1 MNLLWGVSLDAT
13 EIISALNE
21 ALDEEIN
28 HLLHE
33 GGRPLMAV
41 DGVLIYHGETGFL
54 YAFEL
59 EVETF
64 LIDGTPVRIQSGH
77 QETRGEVVTVRGQE
91 LTLALNENLGDYVE
105 RAEIYCEPWFLLA
118 ALQERLREVP
128 ERNLKMALAVLE
140 KVSAQPRRFIPP
152 SAAIGAQD
160 EAVRMAG
167 DREITFI
174 WGPPGTGKTETL
186 ARIARL
192 FYEQGLRVLIVSHA
206 NVAVDGAVLRAA
218 AQIGETSAAGLVT
231 RCGWARLPALRQS
244 SLVTSSLAAARRPDL
259 GVWRLELEAERN
271 ILIAGLRAGR
281 QPNDG
286 RLRKVEQSLR
296 EVRTLLKEVEAGLV
310 MKARVLG
317 STLSMAATDPVI
329 YQGHYDAVL
338 LDEASMAY
346 IPQVFFAASLARLK
360 IVVSGDFRQ
369 LAPVALAGTEGVA
382 RWLKRDI
389 FDQAGIIAAFDAGKK
404 PDIAV
409 LHCQRR
415 MHPAIAGFA
424 NDAVYGGLLYN
435 APEMSGRAKLAAAG
449 PCPEAA
455 LVLVDLS
462 DMPALCHQHGHSRF
476 NPLSAFLALTLARQV
491 RLNGLTVG
499 LLTPYSAQAWLLNAL
514 IAGLLGATGA
524 RSEESGL
531 VAATIH
537 RFQGAE
543 QDAVVLDLV
552 DSFPQRGP
560 GGILSRREGNA
571 TQRLINVAVTRA
583 RGKLF
588 VLAHRAFLESRLPGD
603 SAVRQLFRFIQQNGC
618 VLKGRELL
626 ALMPGHVQGENLD
639 INWYTERRST
649 LEDWQ
654 DDLPPMGSIQ
664 MDWPAVAGPLGRL
677 ATSALQRA
685 LAGGARL
692 SLRTGRP
699 SSFPANLKPYTVR
712 YPSARIPLTA
722 IDRRIFWYG
731 CPWPDDGRVDYI
743 SVRVDGERV
752 CRTLMYFL
760 EMNMRKEFC
769 SGHYAGLK
777 AYVENRFT
785 CPGCGSPLTVCA
797 GISNGHFLGC
807 TAYPRCNRPAQK
819 LTPEF
824 LEAYLAA
831 AGLTC
836 PAGHLLKA
844 VPSKRGPL
852 ALCSHSPACR
862 CVFQVRDLL

>member
-1 MNLLWGVSLDAT
+1 MWGVFLDAT
-13 EIISALNE
+13 EIIAALNE
-21 ALDEEIN
+21 ALAEEIN

-33 GGRPLMAV
+33 GGHPLMAV
-41 DGVLIYHGETGFL
+41 DGVMIHRGEAGFL

-59 EVETF
+59 EIEAF
-64 LIDGTPVRIQSGH
+64 LMDGTPVRVQSVR

-105 RAEIYCEPWFLLA
+105 RAEIYSEPWFLLA
-118 ALQERLREVP
+118 ALQERLREAP
-128 ERNLKMALAVLE
+128 ERNLKLALATLE
-140 KVSAQPRRFIPP
+140 KVAARPRRFLPP
-152 SAAIGAQD
+152 SAAAGAQD
-160 EAVRMAG
+160 EAVRMAS
-167 DREITFI
+167 DREITFV

-192 FYEQGLRVLIVSHA
+192 FYEQGGRVLIVSHA
-206 NVAVDGAVLRAA
+206 NIAVDGAILRAA
-218 AQIGETSAAGLVT
+218 AQIGEPAASGLVT

-244 SLVTSSLAAARRPDL
+244 SLPAANLAAARRPDL
-259 GVWRLELEAERN
+259 GAWRLALEAQRSA
-271 ILIAGLRAGR
+271 LLAGLRAGR
-281 QPNDG
+281 QPDG
-286 RLRKVEQSLR
+286 QLSEVEQDLR
-296 EVRTLLKEVEAGLV
+296 QVRAELKEVEAGV
-310 MKARVLG
+310 IMQARVVG
-317 STLSMAATDPVI
+317 STLATAATDPVI
-329 YQGHYDAVL
+329 YQGHYDAVM

-346 IPQVFFAASLARLK
+346 IPQVFFAASLARRKLV
-360 IVVSGDFRQ
+360 ISGDFRQ
-369 LAPVALAGTEGVA
+369 LAPVALAGTQGVA

-389 FDQAGIIAAFDAGKK
+389 FDQAGIIETLEAGKT

-435 APEMSGRAKLAAAG
+435 APETSGRANLAAAG

-462 DMPALCHQHGHSRF
+462 DLPALCHQHGHSRF
-476 NPLSAFLALTLARQV
+476 NPLSAFLALTLARQI
-491 RLNGLTVG
+491 RLQGLTVG
-499 LLTPYSAQAWLLNAL
+499 LLTPYSAQARLLNAL
-514 IAGLLGATGA
+514 VAGLLGAAGA
-524 RSEESGL
+524 RSEAAGL

-552 DSFPQRGP
+552 DSFPQGGP

-571 TQRLINVAVTRA
+571 AQRLINVAVTRA

-588 VLAHRAFLESRLPGD
+588 VLAHRSFLESRLPGD
-603 SAVRQLFRFIQQNGC
+603 STVRQLFRFIQQNGC
-618 VLKGRELL
+618 LLKGRDFLD
-626 ALMPGHVQGENLD
+626 LMPGQVQGENLD
-639 INWYTERRST
+639 LNWFTGRRPT
-649 LEDWQ
+649 IEAWQ
-654 DDLPPMGSIQ
+654 DDLPRAGAIQ
-664 MDWPAVAGPLGRL
+664 MDWPAVAGPPGRQ
-677 ATSALQRA
+677 ATGALQRA

-692 SLRTGRP
+692 SLRAGRP
-699 SSFPANLKPYTVR
+699 SSFPEDLKPYTVR
-712 YPSARIPLTA
+712 HAAARTPLTA
-722 IDRRIFWYG
+722 IGRSIFWYG
-731 CPWPDDGRVDYI
+731 CPWPEDGREDYI

-752 CRTLMYFL
+752 CRTLIFFL
-760 EMNMRKEFC
+760 EMNMRKELY

-785 CPGCGSPLTVCA
+785 CPACGSPLTVRA
-797 GISNGHFLGC
+797 GVSNGHFLGC
-807 TAYPRCNRPAQK
+807 TAYPRCNQPTQQ

-852 ALCSHSPACR
+852 ALCSHTPACR

>member
-1 MNLLWGVSLDAT
+1 
-13 EIISALNE
+13 
-21 ALDEEIN
+21 
-28 HLLHE
+28 
-33 GGRPLMAV
+33 MAV
-41 DGVLIYHGETGFL
+41 DGVLIYRGEAGFL

-59 EVETF
+59 EVEAF
-64 LIDGTPVRIQSGH
+64 LMDGTPVRVQSGH

-91 LTLALNENLGDYVE
+91 LTLALNESLGDYVE
-105 RAEIYCEPWFLLA
+105 RAEIYSEPWFLLA
-118 ALQERLREVP
+118 ALQDRLREAP
-128 ERNLKMALAVLE
+128 ERNLKMALAALE
-140 KVSAQPRRFIPP
+140 KVSARPRRFLPP
-152 SAAIGAQD
+152 SAAAGAQD

-167 DREITFI
+167 NREITFI

-218 AQIGETSAAGLVT
+218 AQIGETSASGLVT

-259 GVWRLELEAERN
+259 GVWRLELEAERTA
-271 ILIAGLRAGR
+271 LLASLRAGR
-281 QPNDG
+281 QPDDG
-286 RLRKVEQSLR
+286 RLSKVEQNLR
-296 EVRTLLKEVEAGLV
+296 EVRTALKEVEAEV
-310 MKARVLG
+310 AMKTRVLG
-317 STLSMAATDPVI
+317 STLAMAATDPVI

-346 IPQVFFAASLARLK
+346 IPQVFFAASLARQK
-360 IVVSGDFRQ
+360 IVISGDFRQ

-389 FDQAGIIAAFDAGKK
+389 FDQAGIIAALEAGKT

-409 LHCQRR
+409 LQCQRR

-462 DMPALCHQHGHSRF
+462 DMPALCHQHGQTRF
-476 NPLSAFLALTLARQV
+476 NPLSAFLTLTLARQI

-499 LLTPYSAQAWLLNAL
+499 LLTPYSAQARLLNAL

-571 TQRLINVAVTRA
+571 AQRLINVAVTRA
-583 RGKLF
+583 RGKIF
-588 VLAHRAFLESRLPGD
+588 VLAHCVFLENRLPGD
-603 SAVRQLFRFIQQNGC
+603 STVQQLFRFIRQNGC

-626 ALMPGHVQGENLD
+626 ALLPGHVQGEILD
-639 INWYTERRST
+639 INWYTERHPT
-649 LEDWQ
+649 LEAWKN
-654 DDLPPMGSIQ
+654 DLPPMGTIQ
-664 MDWPAVAGPLGRL
+664 MDWPAVAGPPKRL
-677 ATSALQRA
+677 VTSALQRA

-692 SLRTGRP
+692 SLRAGLP
-699 SSFPANLKPYTVR
+699 ASFPADLKPYTVR
-712 YPSARIPLTA
+712 YPAARTPLTA
-722 IDRRIFWYG
+722 IDRRVFWYG
-731 CPWPDDGRVDYI
+731 CPWADDGKVDHI
-743 SVRVDGERV
+743 SVRVNGERV

-777 AYVENRFT
+777 AYVENSFT
-785 CPGCGSPLTVCA
+785 CPGCGRPQTVRA
-797 GISNGHFLGC
+797 GFANGHFLGC
-807 TAYPRCNRPAQK
+807 TAYPRCNFPAQK